1 MESISTLGNH
11 SGKSESIWMVT
22 SDRPSHE
29 ALARNERAD
38 VIIVGAGIAGLS
50 TAYLLGRAGKSVVV
64 LDDGP
69 IASGESER
77 TTAHLTCVLDDRYF
91 ELEWLHGEKGARMI
105 AESHSAA
112 IDEIERIVLDEKI
125 DCDFL
130 RVDGYLFTP
139 RGGDKHLLDKELQA
153 GNRAAL
159 SDLEIVARAPLGS
172 DTGRCLRFP
181 NQAQFHPLKY
191 MTALANAIKRD
202 GGRIFTN
209 SHVTKIQGGEQ
220 AHVEVEGGFTVSADS
235 IVVAT
240 NTPIN
245 DLLTMHTKQA
255 AYRNYVVGAKIPAGS
270 VQQGLYWDTLD
281 PYHYVRLQTLSD
293 PTSSDASD
301 VLIVG
306 GEDFKTGQ
314 ADDAEERYAKLEAW
328 TRERFPEVT
337 EFHYRWSGQ
346 TMESVDGLG
355 FIGRNPLDKDNVFI
369 ATGFSGNGMTYGTIT
384 GMLLTDMILGRENS
398 WTTLYD
404 PSRKTLRAAQ
414 TFAEET
420 INMVIQYG
428 DWLTAGDVEDVAS
441 IPAGTGAIVRH
452 GLTKHAV
459 YRDDEGKV
467 HELSA
472 VCPHLGA
479 ILAWNHS
486 EKTWDCPC
494 HGSRFDAFG
503 NVVNGPANTNLPEV
517 EQFSQ
522 QKSGV
527 VGGIGT
533 PGVSFLTE

>member
-1 MESISTLGNH
+1 MESISTLGEH
-11 SGKSESIWMVT
+11 SGKSDSIWMLT
-22 SDRPSHE
+22 SDRPSYE

-50 TAYLLGRAGKSVVV
+50 TAYLLGRAGKSVVL

-69 IASGESER
+69 IVSGESER
-77 TTAHLTCVLDDRYF
+77 TTAHLTYVLDDRYF
-91 ELEWLHGEKGARMI
+91 VLEWQHGEKGARMI
-105 AESHSAA
+105 AESHSTA
-112 IDEIERIVLDEKI
+112 IGEIERIVLEEQI

-139 RGGDKHLLDKELQA
+139 SDGDKDLLDKELEA
-153 GNRAAL
+153 GNRIGL
-159 SDLEIVARAPLGS
+159 SDLEIVARAPLGF

-191 MTALANAIKRD
+191 MTALADAIKRD

-209 SHVTKIQGGEQ
+209 SHVTKIEGGEE
-220 AHVEVEGGFTVSADS
+220 AHVEVEGGFTVSADA

-255 AYRNYVVGAKIPAGS
+255 AYRNYVVGARVPSGS
-270 VQQGLYWDTLD
+270 IELGLYWDTLD
-281 PYHYVRLQTLSD
+281 PYHYVRLQSLSD
-293 PTSSDASD
+293 SMSSEASD

-314 ADDAEERYAKLEAW
+314 SDDAEVRYAKLETW
-328 TRERFPEVT
+328 THERFPEVT
-337 EFHYRWSGQ
+337 EFQYRWSGQ
-346 TMESVDGLG
+346 TMESIDGVA

-428 DWLTAGDVEDVAS
+428 DWLTAGDVEDVAH

-452 GLTKHAV
+452 GLTKYAV
-459 YRDDEGKV
+459 YRDEESKI
-467 HELSA
+467 HAYSA

-494 HGSRFDAFG
+494 HGSRFDVLG
-503 NVVNGPANTNLPEV
+503 NVINGPANTNLPKV
-517 EQFSQ
+517 EPSSQ
-522 QKSGV
+522 QNSG
-527 VGGIGT
+527 G
-533 PGVSFLTE
+533 L